1 MKNLAL
7 PDSIDNAAKNLS
19 DKPTLAIG
27 QTFADLWQLTLGG
40 RVALAAEKQKL
51 RYALAL
57 DEYRKKLED
66 KVDAIPRDKQIE
78 PPLHIAAQALE
89 DSKYCIESEEL
100 RNLFANLISRAM
112 HSDYS
117 EMIHPSF
124 SKIVQQLSPFDAQM
138 LVLMRDYHVHSGI
151 AVVDYIRRQKD
162 GGYAVL
168 MDCVPAVVPGPCSI
182 EAATRSLMSLQRLG
196 LIEIPRDIQF
206 SDNNLY
212 ESFLHTPLYKQYS
225 EEWDQ
230 CEYKV
235 DIQKRVARLT
245 VMGLD
250 FVNVCLD

>member
-1 MKNLAL
+1 MNNLVL
-7 PDSIDNAAKNLS
+7 PDSVDNAAKNLS

-51 RYALAL
+51 RYAHAL
-57 DEYRKKLED
+57 EEYRRKLED

-78 PPLHIAAQALE
+78 PPLQIAAQALE

-100 RNLFANLISRAM
+100 RKLFANLISRAM

-117 EMIHPSF
+117 GMIHPSF

-138 LVLMRDYHVHSGI
+138 LVIMRDYHVHSGI
-151 AVVDYIRRQKD
+151 AVVDYISTQKD
-162 GGYAVL
+162 DGYTVL
-168 MDCVPAVVPGPCSI
+168 MDCVPAVFPGPCSA
-182 EAATRSLMSLQRLG
+182 ETAARSLVSLQRLG
-196 LIEIPRDIQF
+196 LIESPREIQF
-206 SDNNLY
+206 TDNDLY

-225 EEWDQ
+225 EELDQ
-230 CEYKV
+230 SKYKV
-235 DIQKRVARLT
+235 DIKKRVARLT